1 MSFLISCQRRSLNK
15 VCSCFT
21 MFPDPNLEPV
31 HVRDPVGDRDPVLP
45 VHAQDVHRPPPP
57 GEVRPLNPGG
67 EDGWRGHRGQDEH
80 IGAGRRRRRR
90 GRWRRRRWRGGSRR
104 GSSEHLFRLVDG
116 KNKCNGSLL
125 SFQAKMR
132 FTAKSQVVKNLL
144 YITILIAFMF
154 LLFNFAGLQSFQ
166 SERHRPHPPD
176 AQDPPV
182 RHSRSGHDNHHRLH
196 MQVSLRLQRRRRR
209 MRGQPRHALH
219 LQRGEHNLFLR
230 RHGNSSMCQWQQQ
243 RRRPLH
249 RQPRRWRRHRSPPGR
264 RRSAQEEHPVRAE
277 QRRRRSQEE
286 QLPTAE
292 PTVGG
297 KRYQEQQQG
306 VVLGAKGSG
315 ACGHSGR
322 HKRFRWDS
330 LTSKEI

>member
-132 FTAKSQVVKNLL
+132 FTAKSQVVKKPFIH
-144 YITILIAFMF
+144 YDIDCIY
-154 LLFNFAGLQSFQ
+154 
-166 SERHRPHPPD
+166 
-176 AQDPPV
+176 
-182 RHSRSGHDNHHRLH
+182 
-196 MQVSLRLQRRRRR
+196 VS
-209 MRGQPRHALH
+209 
-219 LQRGEHNLFLR
+219 
-230 RHGNSSMCQWQQQ
+230 
-243 RRRPLH
+243 PL
-249 RQPRRWRRHRSPPGR
+249 
-264 RRSAQEEHPVRAE
+264 
-277 QRRRRSQEE
+277 
-286 QLPTAE
+286 
-292 PTVGG
+292 
-297 KRYQEQQQG
+297 
-306 VVLGAKGSG
+306 
-315 ACGHSGR
+315 
-322 HKRFRWDS
+322 
-330 LTSKEI
+330 